1 MSQLRLNPL
10 TGRWVTIVADRA
22 ERPTDFAPRA
32 AQIEGVP
39 GRPCPF
45 CPGNEEATLPA
56 LETLDEGGAWKMR
69 VIPNLYPAFEGDE
82 PFAVHHLG
90 PVHVSAE
97 ASGMLAPAP
106 AASPSESGG
115 ADASADVATIPRAI
129 IATGTD
135 YSGES
140 LPEQVTS
147 LLSTS
152 GMVDR
157 AAVTAA
163 LTASPAATTMPGGGL
178 SASPE
183 SLADCLGRLGLPP
196 DAMPLV
202 LDRGTVNGRDG
213 SVIVTVGAQDGQG
226 LPTALHVVAV
236 GQDCTDEDVAAAQH
250 LDIPLR

>member
-1 MSQLRLNPL
+1 
-10 TGRWVTIVADRA
+10 
-22 ERPTDFAPRA
+22 
-32 AQIEGVP
+32 
-39 GRPCPF
+39 
-45 CPGNEEATLPA
+45 
-56 LETLDEGGAWKMR
+56 
-69 VIPNLYPAFEGDE
+69 
-82 PFAVHHLG
+82 
-90 PVHVSAE
+90 
-97 ASGMLAPAP
+97 MLAPAP
-106 AASPSESGG
+106 AASPSESAAG
-115 ADASADVATIPRAI
+115 DATASVAAIPRAI

-135 YSGES
+135 YSGAS

-183 SLADCLGRLGLPP
+183 ALADCLGRLGLPP